1 MFLHIDLLKG
11 IVELSIKNNKKSS
24 LRSKGSIQLKK
35 WIISVGTI
43 ILAIIVG
50 VLAVVPKLKNDKDVY
65 SKLAQGEDINI
76 LIVGD
81 SIGAPS
87 GEDAWSTMLKT
98 YLEDKYGSTINI
110 NNISMGGNTSYAGY
124 FRIKMLDE
132 KENYDLAIICYGQ
145 NDPEEKFSLYYESIY
160 NIISERFTNCSM
172 ISILESAQREYT
184 YKMQTIV
191 ELAEY
196 YEVPIA
202 DTITAFNN
210 SGTSHEM
217 LTEDGVHPNAEGH
230 RIYFETIKDVI
241 EEQMNYYA
249 VSKKAINGEIQNFN
263 NTYVYKVNDFRKID
277 DVSYEMKIQDGK
289 VMLGVYYDYIPGE
302 NGVEI
307 YSDDILLDRIEFD
320 WASAPQQE
328 HIDFLEKEYEVGSKI
343 KIVFTNEVQ
352 ANSFQGLSISY
363 LEEK

>member
-1 MFLHIDLLKG
+1 M
-11 IVELSIKNNKKSS
+11 
-24 LRSKGSIQLKK
+24 KK
-35 WIISVGTI
+35 WIISVGAI
-43 ILAIIVG
+43 ILVIIVG
-50 VLAVVPKLKNDKDVY
+50 ILYITSKLKDDTHVY
-65 SKLAQGEDINI
+65 SKLAHGKDINI

-87 GEDAWSTMLKT
+87 GEEAWSTLLKE
-98 YLEDKYGSTINI
+98 YLENRYSSTISI
-110 NNISMGGNTSYAGY
+110 NNVSMGGNTSYAGY

-145 NDPEEKFSLYYESIY
+145 NDSEEKFSMHYENIY
-160 NIISERFTNCSM
+160 TIISERFPNCSM

-184 YKMQTIV
+184 YKMKTIV

-196 YEVPIA
+196 YKVPVA
-202 DTITAFNN
+202 DTIAAFNN

-217 LTEDGVHPNAEGH
+217 LTEDGVHPNTEGH
-230 RIYFETIKDVI
+230 KIYFETLRDVI
-241 EEQMNYYA
+241 EEQMSYYD
-249 VSKKAINGEIQNFN
+249 VSKKVINSEIQNLN
-263 NTYVYKVNDFRKID
+263 NTHIYTVNDFRKTD
-277 DVSYEMKIQDGK
+277 DVSYEMKIPKGR

-302 NGVEI
+302 NRVEM
-307 YSDDILLDRIEFD
+307 YSDDVLLDRIEFD

-328 HIDFLEKEYEVGSKI
+328 HIDFIENEYEVESKI

-352 ANSFQGLSISY
+352 ADSFQGLSISY